1 MPTIPLTEKNKAIMK
16 KPFSY
21 LILLAVIALLG
32 YKSVYFRKLSEVQA
46 SAKEKKNR
54 RGQLCKKNMERKNA
68 CKDG

>member
-1 MPTIPLTEKNKAIMK
+1 MK

-46 SAKEKKNR
+46 SANEKKIDAASYA
-54 RGQLCKKNMERKNA
+54 KKIWK
-68 CKDG
+68 